1 MKCLSVAKHIK
12 QVQIAE
18 NSPKLL
24 KKKKRPEVMVG
35 DADGTVAE
43 GEEVVNPKG
52 QWSPGNVD
60 VGTEEAAPRTCQ
72 SLCQRTGEKLLRR
85 PVGLQTPGQETKHY
99 NVLIFRT
106 AVTNN

>member
-24 KKKKRPEVMVG
+24 KKKKRAEVMVG

-60 VGTEEAAPRTCQ
+60 VGTAEGSSTKNMSEFVSEDRGEITAASCVFADTWPRD
-72 SLCQRTGEKLLRR
+72 
-85 PVGLQTPGQETKHY
+85 
-99 NVLIFRT
+99 
-106 AVTNN
+106 

>member
-1 MKCLSVAKHIK
+1 
-12 QVQIAE
+12 
-18 NSPKLL
+18 
-24 KKKKRPEVMVG
+24 MVG

-43 GEEVVNPKG
+43 GEKVVNPKDSGVQGTWMWG
-52 QWSPGNVD
+52 QRK
-60 VGTEEAAPRTCQ
+60 EAAPRTCQ

-99 NVLIFRT
+99 NVLVFRT